1 MQLAPG
7 ITANIDQARIASVGG
22 AKEND
27 VGIYEVTL
35 NPVDRWKYRTPG
47 LRNVAL
53 TAPYMH
59 NGEMLTLEAVVDFY
73 NRGGIPHELLSPLLK
88 PLGLVADE
96 RAALVDFL
104 KSLTGSNVKTLVSDA
119 FAVPIGD
126 PEPRK

>member
-1 MQLAPG
+1 
-7 ITANIDQARIASVGG
+7 
-22 AKEND
+22 
-27 VGIYEVTL
+27 
-35 NPVDRWKYRTPG
+35 
-47 LRNVAL
+47 
-53 TAPYMH
+53 MH